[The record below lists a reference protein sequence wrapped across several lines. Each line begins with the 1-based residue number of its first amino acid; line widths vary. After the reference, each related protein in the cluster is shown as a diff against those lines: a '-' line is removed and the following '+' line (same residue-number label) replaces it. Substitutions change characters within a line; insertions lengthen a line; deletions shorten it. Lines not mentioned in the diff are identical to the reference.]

1 MGSEYRGHTKC
12 FQSTYAIYSTLKSRH
27 ILPLLKKTS
36 SKVRC
41 FHLNQK
47 KNRMCPY
54 TQTRRTK
61 QELSKWTELVV
72 EHWRSQANN
81 FQGYLCHEDIL
92 ISLKPA
98 CVPIASII
106 KHNYW
111 QACSVAGFEGKPN
124 SREDTKLRFNCLHS
138 NLLWDWSLNK
148 KRKSSIFCS
157 FLWYLTI
164 FAYLFCSSVRFLPPA
179 PRDTATSRAM
189 HQFS

>member
-1 MGSEYRGHTKC
+1 MKIAFLNLPTIDCYRQRCFKKNKLNHQWVCMAITAMGSECRGHTKSLEC
-12 FQSTYAIYSTLKSRH
+12 FQSTYSIYSTLQNGYFLSLLTITSR
-27 ILPLLKKTS
+27 
-36 SKVRC
+36 KVKC

-54 TQTRRTK
+54 IQTCRTK
-61 QELSKWTELVV
+61 QGLSKWTELVV
-72 EHWRSQANN
+72 EHSRSQANN

-124 SREDTKLRFNCLHS
+124 SREDMKLRFNCLHS
-138 NLLWDWSLNK
+138 SLLWD
-148 KRKSSIFCS
+148 
-157 FLWYLTI
+157 
-164 FAYLFCSSVRFLPPA
+164 
-179 PRDTATSRAM
+179 
-189 HQFS
+189 